1 MSTRIPTR
9 QRLVEAA
16 GKRFYRDGFRNVGID
31 QILTDVGISKTAFYK
46 HFECKED
53 LMLAALEDHDKWFQ
67 ATFRQLVREHGGEL
81 PLEQLHA
88 VMDVVDMVVKSE
100 DFQGCIFVNAAIE
113 FPLPHEPAHQAAAAS
128 KKAIEQ
134 IVCEL
139 AMEAGAREPRQLAQ
153 ELCLIM
159 EGAYVTRH
167 VTGNLETVDIARRI
181 ARQMIAAQ
189 CEANHSE

>member
-1 MSTRIPTR
+1 MPTKTPTR
-9 QRLVEAA
+9 QRLIEAA

-31 QILTDVGISKTAFYK
+31 QILADVGISKTAFYK

-53 LMLAALEDHDKWFQ
+53 LMLAAIQDHDRWFQ
-67 ATFRQLVREHGGEL
+67 ETFLQLVREHGGDS

-88 VMDVVDMVVKSE
+88 VMDVVDKVVKSE

-113 FPLPHEPAHQAAAAS
+113 FPLPHEPAHQAAASS
-128 KKAIEQ
+128 KRAIEE
-134 IVCEL
+134 IVFNL
-139 AMEAGAREPRQLAQ
+139 AVEAGAREPRQLAQ

-167 VTGNLETVDIARRI
+167 VSGNLATVEIARRI
-181 ARQMIAAQ
+181 ARQMIAAG
-189 CEANHSE
+189 CEG